1 MNGQNSE
8 RLREIEIEAA
18 RRAEAEA
25 LDPATP
31 FRSKVFKMNAVRFGR
46 ELVFRYAGIWLVT
59 LLVVALAG
67 LAAGVSVDFRWL
79 IIALMIVFIVIPMLL
94 FFFYYGYGLRRECY
108 VNALPHSIIISD
120 RGITAE
126 LVLPN
131 RRKSTEEADKDGNN
145 EEDIKRVEE
154 FFPYDMMSEFN
165 IGLNSA
171 IIPLRGKGKGF
182 LWIPKYAFEKT
193 EDYFH
198 AMNYIEKRIASK

>member
-8 RLREIEIEAA
+8 RLREREIEAA

-25 LDPATP
+25 LDPAAP
-31 FRSKVFKMNAVRFGR
+31 FRSKVFKMSAVRFGR
-46 ELVFRYAGIWLVT
+46 ELVFRYAGIWMVT
-59 LLVVALAG
+59 LLVIALAG

-94 FFFYYGYGLRRECY
+94 FFFYYSYGLRRECY
-108 VNALPHSIIISD
+108 VNALPHSIIVSD
-120 RGITAE
+120 NGITAE
-126 LVLPN
+126 IVLPSRSKAAEDDASKASAN
-131 RRKSTEEADKDGNN
+131 
-145 EEDIKRVEE
+145 EDIKRVEE
-154 FFPYDMMSEFN
+154 FFPYEIMSEFN

-198 AMNYIEKRIASK
+198 ALDCVEKRIREA

>member
-8 RLREIEIEAA
+8 RLREREIEAA

-25 LDPATP
+25 VDPATP
-31 FRSKVFKMNAVRFGR
+31 FRSKVFKMSAVRFGR
-46 ELVFRYAGIWLVT
+46 ELVFRYAGIWMVT
-59 LLVVALAG
+59 LLVIALAG

-94 FFFYYGYGLRRECY
+94 FFFYYSYGLRRECY
-108 VNALPHSIIISD
+108 VNALPHSIIVSD
-120 RGITAE
+120 NGITAE
-126 LVLPN
+126 IVLPS
-131 RRKSTEEADKDGNN
+131 RRKAAEDDASKASAN
-145 EEDIKRVEE
+145 EDIKRVEE
-154 FFPYDMMSEFN
+154 FFPYDIMSEFN

-198 AMNYIEKRIASK
+198 ALDFVEKRIRET